1 MDDRK
6 RRVLRAIVTLYGA
19 DGEPVGS
26 GLLAEQFGH
35 AVSSA
40 TLRNEMAAL
49 TKLGLLEQPHT
60 SAGRVPSAK
69 GYRYYIDN
77 LLDTGARLPAEE
89 KRQIDLLFREM
100 DYDPERLAE
109 SAARALADLTGYCV
123 VATTPKSEDLCIA
136 HYEVMQVGRY
146 TAAVLAVTNAG
157 GVRTRTAKLD
167 FALRPGDAQRLSQA
181 LNTYL
186 TFRSAADVREEQMRT
201 AAQSLGS
208 AVYYPVLSAAVTL
221 LLVPSRV
228 LACLLSRLFPLNSE
242 NPAPEELQKKLL
254 PRALVYSLSASV
266 VYLAAYP
273 ILNAMFGTSLLTLGI
288 YLPLLVVEP
297 LLTYRFGRVQETLHK
312 AVSKGLRI
320 TVGYAL
326 LLMLLGCV
334 REWLALGTV
343 FGTPVGQRAVLP
355 MAGMPAGGFIV
366 LGVLCAV
373 WRALAAR
380 RKAYLVREARSLVDV
395 HAQKEADGEQ

>member
-1 MDDRK
+1 MRKATAELILKDPDRFAHHD
-6 RRVLRAIVTLYGA
+6 RVFLNN
-19 DGEPVGS
+19 PVVMQGM
-26 GLLAEQFGH
+26 GLAPL
-35 AVSSA
+35 
-40 TLRNEMAAL
+40 
-49 TKLGLLEQPHT
+49 
-60 SAGRVPSAK
+60 
-69 GYRYYIDN
+69 
-77 LLDTGARLPAEE
+77 
-89 KRQIDLLFREM
+89 
-100 DYDPERLAE
+100 
-109 SAARALADLTGYCV
+109 V
-123 VATTPKSEDLCIA
+123 VLATTA
-136 HYEVMQVGRY
+136 HNGVM
-146 TAAVLAVTNAG
+146 LA
-157 GVRTRTAKLD
+157 
-167 FALRPGDAQRLSQA
+167 
-181 LNTYL
+181 
-186 TFRSAADVREEQMRT
+186 
-201 AAQSLGS
+201 
-208 AVYYPVLSAAVTL
+208 AAVTL

-228 LACLLSRLFPLNSE
+228 LACLLS
-242 NPAPEELQKKLL
+242 
-254 PRALVYSLSASV
+254 
-266 VYLAAYP
+266 
-273 ILNAMFGTSLLTLGI
+273 LGI
-288 YLPLLVVEP
+288 YLPLLTMEP

>member
-1 MDDRK
+1 MI
-6 RRVLRAIVTLYGA
+6 RRFYQSHRNAIEKFDQFLLNNPVLERGLVIAPVIVTCNTLA
-19 DGEPVGS
+19 NALALSVAFAFITVLS
-26 GLLAEQFGH
+26 ILLTFFLPRKIPYTIRVIAN
-35 AVSSA
+35 AMV
-40 TLRNEMAAL
+40 AAL
-49 TKLGLLEQPHT
+49 LFIPAAMLLE
-60 SAGRVPSAK
+60 R
-69 GYRYYIDN
+69 R
-77 LLDTGARLPAEE
+77 
-89 KRQIDLLFREM
+89 F
-100 DYDPERLAE
+100 PE
-109 SAARALADLTGYCV
+109 S
-123 VATTPKSEDLCIA
+123 IF
-136 HYEVMQVGRY
+136 
-146 TAAVLAVTNAG
+146 N
-157 GVRTRTAKLD
+157 
-167 FALRPGDAQRLSQA
+167 
-181 LNTYL
+181 
-186 TFRSAADVREEQMRT
+186 
-201 AAQSLGS
+201 
-208 AVYYPVLSAAVTL
+208 
-221 LLVPSRV
+221 
-228 LACLLSRLFPLNSE
+228 
-242 NPAPEELQKKLL
+242 
-254 PRALVYSLSASV
+254 
-266 VYLAAYP
+266 
-273 ILNAMFGTSLLTLGI
+273 LGI

>member
-1 MDDRK
+1 MLNGERGKVVWAVPMDDRK

-186 TFRSAADVREEQMRT
+186 TFRSAADVREEQMRA

-221 LLVPSRV
+221 LREAGRPNVYLEGQQNLLNYAELADSFRTLMEFFSGHRSRQALRQPQERAHHGAAGRRTARVPHAG
-228 LACLLSRLFPLNSE
+228 LLHHDEALSRGR
-242 NPAPEELQKKLL
+242 
-254 PRALVYSLSASV
+254 RADRGPSAS
-266 VYLAAYP
+266 
-273 ILNAMFGTSLLTLGI
+273 
-288 YLPLLVVEP
+288 
-297 LLTYRFGRVQETLHK
+297 
-312 AVSKGLRI
+312 
-320 TVGYAL
+320 
-326 LLMLLGCV
+326 
-334 REWLALGTV
+334 
-343 FGTPVGQRAVLP
+343 
-355 MAGMPAGGFIV
+355 
-366 LGVLCAV
+366 
-373 WRALAAR
+373 
-380 RKAYLVREARSLVDV
+380 
-395 HAQKEADGEQ
+395 

>member
-1 MDDRK
+1 MTMDARK
-6 RRVLRAIVTLYGA
+6 QRVLQAIVALYGLE
-19 DGEPVGS
+19 GEPVGS
-26 GLLAEQFGH
+26 SVLANYFDM

-221 LLVPSRV
+221 LREAGRPNVYLEGQQNLLNYAELADSFRTLMDSSATQKPSS
-228 LACLLSRLFPLNSE
+228 ATS
-242 NPAPEELQKKLL
+242 A
-254 PRALVYSLSASV
+254 PRASAPRCCWATNCPSTACRASAS
-266 VYLAAYP
+266 
-273 ILNAMFGTSLLTLGI
+273 
-288 YLPLLVVEP
+288 
-297 LLTYRFGRVQETLHK
+297 
-312 AVSKGLRI
+312 
-320 TVGYAL
+320 
-326 LLMLLGCV
+326 
-334 REWLALGTV
+334 
-343 FGTPVGQRAVLP
+343 
-355 MAGMPAGGFIV
+355 
-366 LGVLCAV
+366 
-373 WRALAAR
+373 
-380 RKAYLVREARSLVDV
+380 
-395 HAQKEADGEQ
+395 

>member
-1 MDDRK
+1 MVWAVPMDDRK

-167 FALRPGDAQRLSQA
+167 FALRPGDAQRLFQA

-221 LLVPSRV
+221 LREAGRP
-228 LACLLSRLFPLNSE
+228 N
-242 NPAPEELQKKLL
+242 
-254 PRALVYSLSASV
+254 
-266 VYLAAYP
+266 VYLEGQQNL
-273 ILNAMFGTSLLTLGI
+273 LNYAELADSFRTITI
-288 YLPLLVVEP
+288 LPL
-297 LLTYRFGRVQETLHK
+297 
-312 AVSKGLRI
+312 
-320 TVGYAL
+320 
-326 LLMLLGCV
+326 
-334 REWLALGTV
+334 
-343 FGTPVGQRAVLP
+343 
-355 MAGMPAGGFIV
+355 
-366 LGVLCAV
+366 
-373 WRALAAR
+373 
-380 RKAYLVREARSLVDV
+380 
-395 HAQKEADGEQ
+395 

>member
-1 MDDRK
+1 MTMEARK
-6 RRVLRAIVTLYGA
+6 QRVLQAIVALYGLE
-19 DGEPVGS
+19 GEPVGS
-26 GLLAEQFGH
+26 SVLANYFDM

-77 LLDTGARLPAEE
+77 LLDTGALLPAGE

-167 FALRPGDAQRLSQA
+167 FALRPGDAERLAQT

-186 TFRSAADVREEQMRT
+186 TFRSAADVREEQIR
-201 AAQSLGS
+201 AATESLGRS
-208 AVYYPVLSAAVTL
+208 GAVYYPVLSAAATL
-221 LLVPSRV
+221 LWEAGRP
-228 LACLLSRLFPLNSE
+228 N
-242 NPAPEELQKKLL
+242 
-254 PRALVYSLSASV
+254 
-266 VYLAAYP
+266 VYLEGQQNL
-273 ILNAMFGTSLLTLGI
+273 LNYAELAESFRTLMEFFSDTEAVKRYTSPKSERTTVLLGDELPEYRMPGFCIMTKRYLAGGGLTGAIGIVGPTRMPYREMIPRLEYFALLLG
-288 YLPLLVVEP
+288 ECMS
-297 LLTYRFGRVQETLHK
+297 GRVQE
-312 AVSKGLRI
+312 
-320 TVGYAL
+320 
-326 LLMLLGCV
+326 
-334 REWLALGTV
+334 E
-343 FGTPVGQRAVLP
+343 
-355 MAGMPAGGFIV
+355 
-366 LGVLCAV
+366 
-373 WRALAAR
+373 
-380 RKAYLVREARSLVDV
+380 
-395 HAQKEADGEQ
+395 

>member
-1 MDDRK
+1 MRKATAELILKDPDRFAHHD
-6 RRVLRAIVTLYGA
+6 RVFLNN
-19 DGEPVGS
+19 PVVMQGM
-26 GLLAEQFGH
+26 GLAPL
-35 AVSSA
+35 
-40 TLRNEMAAL
+40 
-49 TKLGLLEQPHT
+49 
-60 SAGRVPSAK
+60 
-69 GYRYYIDN
+69 
-77 LLDTGARLPAEE
+77 
-89 KRQIDLLFREM
+89 
-100 DYDPERLAE
+100 
-109 SAARALADLTGYCV
+109 V
-123 VATTPKSEDLCIA
+123 VLATTA
-136 HYEVMQVGRY
+136 HNGVM
-146 TAAVLAVTNAG
+146 LA
-157 GVRTRTAKLD
+157 
-167 FALRPGDAQRLSQA
+167 
-181 LNTYL
+181 
-186 TFRSAADVREEQMRT
+186 
-201 AAQSLGS
+201 
-208 AVYYPVLSAAVTL
+208 AAVTL

-266 VYLAAYP
+266 VYLVAYP
-273 ILNAMFGTSLLTLGI
+273 ILNAVFGTSLLTLGI

-312 AVSKGLRI
+312 AVSKGLR
-320 TVGYAL
+320 
-326 LLMLLGCV
+326 CV